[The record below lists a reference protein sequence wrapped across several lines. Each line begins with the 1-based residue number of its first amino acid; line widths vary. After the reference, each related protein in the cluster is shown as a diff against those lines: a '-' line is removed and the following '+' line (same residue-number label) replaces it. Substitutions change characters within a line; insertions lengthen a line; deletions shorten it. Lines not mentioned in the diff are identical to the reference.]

1 MELRTAFQLTDCG
14 STPEDWCLRPVR
26 DMGKVIAGKALAVDA
41 PGKLQPYLRTK
52 NVFDGCID
60 IDDVLSMPMT
70 DEQFRQF
77 MLQDGD
83 VLLNEGQSLELVGR
97 CAIYGGEYPGPCAI
111 QNQLLRFRAYAD
123 VSGLFA
129 SHLFRYCQR
138 MGVFARA
145 ALQTTSIAHL
155 GATRF
160 EQLLLPWPP
169 TEAEQRAIAR
179 VLSDVDAL
187 LDGLNLLIAKKRGL
201 KQAVIQQLLT
211 GKTRLPDF
219 SGKCRT
225 KRLGEIASIRNQKVL
240 PLNAGND
247 TLCVELDHIGQ
258 GTGRLLQYSTA
269 QNSTSSKYRFLS
281 GDVLFGRLRSY
292 LRKFWHAD
300 QDGICTTEV
309 WPLMTDSRQADSGFL
324 HAIVQ
329 SDRFIEVACISYG
342 THMPRADWGVVQNL
356 EVRLPPVREQREIAA
371 VLSDIDAEIAALEAR
386 RDKTL
391 DLKQAMM
398 QELLTGKTR
407 LVQPEVAHA

>member
-1 MELRTAFQLTDCG
+1 MELRPAYKLTDYG
-14 STPEDWCLRPVR
+14 PIPEDWCLRPVS
-26 DMGKVIAGKALAVDA
+26 DMGEVITGKALAVDGLGE
-41 PGKLQPYLRTK
+41 PRPYLRTK
-52 NVFDGCID
+52 NVFDGRID
-60 IDDVLSMPMT
+60 IDGVLSMPMT

-77 MLQDGD
+77 MLKEGD

-111 QNQLLRFRAYAD
+111 QNQLLRFRAHAG

-129 SHLFRYCQR
+129 SHLYRYCQQK
-138 MGVFARA
+138 GVFARV

-155 GATRF
+155 GGTRF

-169 TEAEQRAIAR
+169 TEGEQCAIAAA
-179 VLSDVDAL
+179 LSDVDAL
-187 LDGLNLLIAKKRGL
+187 LDGLDRLIAKKRDL
-201 KQAVIQQLLT
+201 KQAAMQQLLT
-211 GKTRLPDF
+211 GQTRLPGF

-240 PLNAGND
+240 PSNVGID

-258 GTGRLLQYSTA
+258 SNGKLLKYSRA
-269 QNSTSSKYRFLS
+269 QDSISSKYRFLS

-300 QDGICTTEV
+300 RDGICTTEI
-309 WPLMTDSRQADSGFL
+309 WPLMTDSQQADSGFL

-329 SDRFIEVACISYG
+329 SDRFIEAAGISYG
-342 THMPRADWGVVQNL
+342 THMPRADWGVMRNF
-356 EVRLPPVREQREIAA
+356 EVRLPRVREQQAIAA
-371 VLSDIDAEIAALEAR
+371 VLSDMDAEIAALEAR
-386 RDKTL
+386 RDKTQ

-407 LVQPEVAHA
+407 LVKPEVAHA

>member
-1 MELRTAFQLTDCG
+1 
-14 STPEDWCLRPVR
+14 
-26 DMGKVIAGKALAVDA
+26 MGEVITGKALAVDG
-41 PGKLQPYLRTK
+41 PGELRPYLRTK
-52 NVFDGCID
+52 NVFDGRID

-77 MLQDGD
+77 MLQEGD

-111 QNQLLRFRAYAD
+111 QNQLLRFRAHAG

-129 SHLFRYCQR
+129 SHLFRYCQQK
-138 MGVFARA
+138 GVFARV

-155 GATRF
+155 GGTRF

-169 TEAEQRAIAR
+169 PETEQRAIAAA
-179 VLSDVDAL
+179 LSDVDAL
-187 LDGLNLLIAKKRGL
+187 LDGLDRLIAKKRDI
-201 KQAVIQQLLT
+201 KQAAMQQLLT
-211 GKTRLPDF
+211 GKARLPGF

-240 PLNAGND
+240 PSNVGID
-247 TLCVELDHIGQ
+247 TLCVELDHIGR
-258 GTGRLLQYSTA
+258 GNGRLLEYSTA
-269 QNSTSSKYRFLS
+269 QNSTSSKYRFFS

-300 QDGICTTEV
+300 RDGICTTEI
-309 WPLMTDSRQADSGFL
+309 WPLMTDSQWADSGFL

-329 SDRFIEVACISYG
+329 SDRFIEAASISYG
-342 THMPRADWGVVQNL
+342 THMPRADWEVMRNF
-356 EVRLPPVREQREIAA
+356 EVRLPRVREQRAIAA
-371 VLSDIDAEIAALEAR
+371 VLSDMDAEIAALETR
-386 RDKTL
+386 RDKTH

-407 LVQPEVAHA
+407 LIQAEVTHV